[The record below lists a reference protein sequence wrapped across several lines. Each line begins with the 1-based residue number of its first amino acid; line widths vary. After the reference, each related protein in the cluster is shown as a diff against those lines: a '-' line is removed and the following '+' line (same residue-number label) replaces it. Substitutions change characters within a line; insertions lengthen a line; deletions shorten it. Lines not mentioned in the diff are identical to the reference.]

1 MRCVLCTLIVCLLV
15 GCSNQTLPLSNP
27 FMAPN
32 RVPPPATRTLLPGT
46 AQPYYPG
53 DPVPNSPAI
62 GVPASTYQPPA
73 PYGPAPTYSP
83 PSTVPATP
91 SAPPGGWNTYP
102 QPGPVS
108 SVPNGKPSGNWLN
121 NVRQASADVSLGPA
135 LLGPASLGVG
145 RGESVQ
151 VPTDNESLRFAQS
164 QQLVNT
170 PVTPAAYEGAQ
181 LTAGQAQQFTNWQ
194 NPVTPTPFVQQ
205 PFVQQ
210 PPIAQQRQVSIREIS
225 SSELPYANID
235 SSPARRLG
243 RDGFRP
249 QGSSRTAR
257 DQAQSILRP
266 TEPATS
272 GREFAPVQESA
283 ERFGFDPQY
292 QWLRGQLQRSPTTGQ
307 WQLRYVPRGGNPDQ
321 FGGNVLVANPHVL
334 GNLQPGEHVSVQ
346 GRLEMVRLDA
356 QSVIPAYKITVL
368 QRQQRDL
375 R

>member
-15 GCSNQTLPLSNP
+15 GCRNQTSPLSNP

-62 GVPASTYQPPA
+62 GVPPSTYQTPA

-83 PSTVPATP
+83 QPVAPAIQ
-91 SAPPGGWNTYP
+91 SAPPGGWNTSP
-102 QPGPVS
+102 QSGPVS
-108 SVPNGKPSGNWLN
+108 SAPIGNWN
-121 NVRQASADVSLGPA
+121 NNIQRASANISLGP
-135 LLGPASLGVG
+135 G

-164 QQLVNT
+164 QQSVNT
-170 PVTPAAYEGAQ
+170 PVTPAAYEGSQ
-181 LTAGQAQQFTNWQ
+181 LTARQTQQFTDWQ

-210 PPIAQQRQVSIREIS
+210 PPVAQQRQVSIREIS
-225 SSELPYANID
+225 SSELPYAD
-235 SSPARRLG
+235 ARSSPVRRLG

-257 DQAQSILRP
+257 DQAQAILRP
-266 TEPATS
+266 TEPAIS

-307 WQLRYVPRGGNPDQ
+307 WQLRYVPRGGSPDQ

-346 GRLEMVRLDA
+346 GRLEMVQLDA
-356 QSVIPAYKITVL
+356 QSVIPAYTITVL
-368 QRQQRDL
+368 QRQQQDL

>member
-1 MRCVLCTLIVCLLV
+1 
-15 GCSNQTLPLSNP
+15 
-27 FMAPN
+27 MAPS
-32 RVPPPATRTLLPGT
+32 RVPPPATRTPMPGT

-62 GVPASTYQPPA
+62 GVPPSTYQTPA

-83 PSTVPATP
+83 QPTVPSTQP
-91 SAPPGGWNTYP
+91 APPAGWNTAP
-102 QPGPVS
+102 QTGPVS
-108 SVPNGKPSGNWLN
+108 SVPNGKPIGQWN
-121 NVRQASADVSLGPA
+121 NNIQRTSANISLGP
-135 LLGPASLGVG
+135 GHS
-145 RGESVQ
+145 ESVQ
-151 VPTDNESLRFAQS
+151 VPTDNESLRFTQS
-164 QQLVNT
+164 QQSVNT
-170 PVTPAAYEGAQ
+170 PVMPAAYEGAQ
-181 LTAGQAQQFTNWQ
+181 LTARQTQQFTDLQ
-194 NPVTPTPFVQQ
+194 NPVTPT

-225 SSELPYANID
+225 TSELPYAD
-235 SSPARRLG
+235 ARSSPARQLG

-257 DQAQSILRP
+257 DQAQAISRP

-272 GREFAPVQESA
+272 GLEFAPVQESA

-307 WQLRYVPRGGNPDQ
+307 WQLRYVPRGGSPDQ
-321 FGGNVLVANPHVL
+321 FGGNVRVANPQVL

-346 GRLEMVRLDA
+346 GRLEMMQLDA
-356 QSVIPAYKITVL
+356 QSMIPAYTITVL
-368 QRQQRDL
+368 QRQQQDL

>member
-1 MRCVLCTLIVCLLV
+1 MRCILCTLIVCLLV
-15 GCSNQTLPLSNP
+15 GCRNQTLPLSNP

-73 PYGPAPTYSP
+73 TYGPAPTYPP

-91 SAPPGGWNTYP
+91 TNPPGGWNTYP
-102 QPGPVS
+102 QSAPVS
-108 SVPNGKPSGNWLN
+108 SVPNGKPSGQWN
-121 NVRQASADVSLGPA
+121 NNIQQASANIS
-135 LLGPASLGVG
+135 LGPASLGSASLGPG

-164 QQLVNT
+164 QQVVDT
-170 PVTPAAYEGAQ
+170 PVMPAAYEGAQ
-181 LTAGQAQQFTNWQ
+181 LTARQTQQFTNWQ
-194 NPVTPTPFVQQ
+194 NPVTPTQ
-205 PFVQQ
+205 FVQQ

-225 SSELPYANID
+225 SSELPYANVD

-257 DQAQSILRP
+257 DQAQAIIRP

-272 GREFAPVQESA
+272 GREFAPVQEAA

-307 WQLRYVPRGGNPDQ
+307 WQLRYVPRGGSPDQ

-346 GRLEMVRLDA
+346 GRLEMVQLDA
-356 QSVIPAYKITVL
+356 QSMIPAYTITVL
-368 QRQQRDL
+368 QRQQQDL